1 MAVDAEHLDAI
12 HMGLTVDDLGNLIVE
27 GEDVATHYQ
36 QVYFSFTPI
45 TG

>member
-1 MAVDAEHLDAI
+1 LAVDAEHLDAI
-12 HMGLTVDDLGNLIVE
+12 HEGLTVDDEGNLIVD
-27 GEDVATHYQ
+27 GEDVAARYQ